1 MPTQDAQYPGGLKYR
16 EVTVLTG
23 RVRELVKGKKYEII
37 IEAGRDPQTGKR
49 KRIYRVVNGR
59 KSDAEREMARMIRE
73 LEQGTYIEPSK
84 MTVADYLLHWLDA
97 HGPNLAPSTLAS
109 YTRIIKTHLTP
120 ALGGILLSK
129 LTPLHIQKYYS
140 NKLNEG
146 RADGKEGG
154 LSLRTVR
161 YHHTVLREALQHA
174 VKWGLIHDN
183 PADFTTPPRPKKPEI
198 CPLDQNQLAQLLEAA
213 EGHKDKWLYMFAAHS
228 GMRQGEILALTW
240 PAVDIEGKKP
250 LARVRQ
256 TMGYINRQGF
266 VFRPIGKSKKALREL
281 TLLDQAAYALR
292 QRRKQQLEEKMAAPP
307 GQYQE
312 TDLIFTDHLGRP
324 LDPSGLTRRFKR
336 LATKA
341 GFPNLRFHDLRHT
354 FATFMLEMGIH
365 PKVVQEYLGHE
376 TIGITMDTYSHVIP
390 GVHQEAVA
398 RVNEYL
404 ANRNGGKMAGNTKN
418 HP

>member
-1 MPTQDAQYPGGLKYR
+1 MVIK
-16 EVTVLTG
+16 G
-23 RVRELVKGKKYEII
+23 RIEEIIKGKKYKII
-37 IEAGRDPQTGKR
+37 IEAGKHPKTGKR
-49 KRIYRVVNGR
+49 WRPSVTIDGR
-59 KSDAEREMARMIRE
+59 KSDAEREMVRMIRE
-73 LEQGTYIEPSK
+73 LEQGTYIEPSR

-109 YTRIIKTHLTP
+109 YTRIIKTHLIP
-120 ALGGILLSK
+120 GLGGVLLTK

-140 NKLNEG
+140 HKLKEG

-161 YHHTVLREALQHA
+161 YHHTVLREALYHA
-174 VKWGLIHDN
+174 TKWKIIHSN
-183 PADFTTPPRPKKPEI
+183 PADDTTPPKHDKAEI
-198 CPLDQNQLAQLLEAA
+198 HPLNRIQLNKLLEVA
-213 EGHKDKWLYMFAAHS
+213 EGHKDKWLYMFAAYS

-240 PAVDIEGKKP
+240 SSVDIDGKKP
-250 LARVRQ
+250 VARVRQ

-266 VFRPIGKSKKALREL
+266 VFRPIGKSKKALRGL
-281 TLLDQAAYALR
+281 VLLDQAACALR
-292 QRRKQQLEEKMAAPP
+292 QRRKQQLEERMAAPP
-307 GQYQE
+307 GQYQK

-354 FATFMLEMGIH
+354 FATMMLEMGIH

-376 TIGITMDTYSHVIP
+376 TIGITMDTYSHVVP
-390 GVHQEAVA
+390 GVHQEAVT

-404 ANRNGGKMAGNTKN
+404 AKQNGTKMALE
-418 HP
+418 